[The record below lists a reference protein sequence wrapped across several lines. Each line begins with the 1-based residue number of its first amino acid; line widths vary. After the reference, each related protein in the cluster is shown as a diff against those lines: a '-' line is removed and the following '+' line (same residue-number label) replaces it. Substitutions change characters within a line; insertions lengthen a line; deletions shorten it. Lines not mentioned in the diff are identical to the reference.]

1 MTTEFNTLAAL
12 TISEMSADTR
22 TDLMARIESGD
33 PVAAEI
39 LVEFLKAAVAK
50 NTRITESMM
59 RSPTKKQAL
68 AEYILDEMQAA

>member
-1 MTTEFNTLAAL
+1 
-12 TISEMSADTR
+12 
-22 TDLMARIESGD
+22 MARIESGD